1 LDGVSIHP
9 VTTKTQASFLNQ
21 LPEKKETA
29 QGFHHEANGDFR
41 TVTEFNGCDSSPKD
55 GSTTL

>member
-1 LDGVSIHP
+1 LVDGDKRGS
-9 VTTKTQASFLNQ
+9 TTKIQVSFLPQ

-29 QGFHHEANGDFR
+29 QGFHHEINGDFK
-41 TVTEFNGCDSSPKD
+41 TVTEFNGCVRRTEE